1 MLKDEKESC
10 ADVMLIVNNPSGL
23 AHEMPEGHPERIARL
38 ETVFADLA
46 GMNAIRD
53 EAPMASEADVTLCHP
68 QAYVDALRNAMP
80 SDGMVQIDADT
91 SASAGTWEAA
101 MRGVGGC
108 LLAVDRVL
116 SGAHKRAFVATRP
129 PGHHAEKTKA
139 MGFCLFGNIAIAA
152 RHALERHGLS
162 RVAVV
167 DCDVHHGNGTQDLLW
182 NENRALFISSHQMP
196 LYPGS
201 GAVHEKG
208 GSDNVLNLPLPPGSD
223 GQAMRSRYTSHV
235 FPRLREWKP
244 ELILISAGFDAHT
257 RDPLANLNW
266 EDEDFAWVTRELVR
280 VAEGVCDGRIV
291 STLEGGYDLQGLG
304 GGVLAHVTELED

>member
-1 MLKDEKESC
+1 
-10 ADVMLIVNNPSGL
+10 MLIINNPIGL
-23 AHEMPEGHPERIARL
+23 QHEMPEGHPERIARL
-38 ETVFADLA
+38 ETVFAVLSEVEA
-46 GMNAIRD
+46 ERV
-53 EAPMASEADVTLCHP
+53 EAPLATEDDIALCHP
-68 QAYVDALRNAMP
+68 QSYIDALRNAMP
-80 SDGMVQIDADT
+80 EAGMVQIDADT
-91 SASAGTWEAA
+91 SASPGTWEAA

-129 PGHHAEKTKA
+129 PGHHAEKTRA

-167 DCDVHHGNGTQDLLW
+167 DFDVHHGNGTQDILW
-182 NENRALFISSHQMP
+182 DEPRALFISSHQMP

-201 GAVHEKG
+201 GAVHEMG
-208 GSDNVLNLPLPPGSD
+208 ASDNVMNLPLPPGSD
-223 GQAMRSRYTSHV
+223 GQAMRSRYVSHV
-235 FPRLREWKP
+235 FPRLREFAP
-244 ELILISAGFDAHT
+244 ELILISAGFDAHA

-266 EDEDFAWVTRELVR
+266 EDEDFAWVTRELVS
-280 VAEGVCDGRIV
+280 VAEEVCNGRIV

-304 GGVLAHVTELED
+304 DGVLAHVTELEDHDDR